1 MLYLILS
8 LIFLS
13 VSFAGVAVWMLVVNR
28 DSTSKRVRQRLQGVR
43 KVEDY
48 NLGESLAS
56 AEDQKREKKKEKRK
70 AVKQRALGNVPILE
84 KKFGHRPWVERLNS
98 RLRQAQL
105 PISVTSFLM
114 ICGGCALLG
123 GLLTV
128 VWYAGLHPAVTPLT
142 MLAFGAGPYIYLLI
156 TVAQR
161 IKRFNLQ
168 FPDALDL
175 LSSSVKSGQ
184 SLNNAIQNVA
194 DEMPEPVS
202 EEFGIM
208 ADEMTFGEEPG
219 SVLKNFQH
227 RMGTEDVQ
235 VFCTALQIQ
244 RETGGNLS
252 EVLDGLQKTIR
263 ERFRILRQVKTLT
276 AQGRL
281 SGWIVG
287 ILPIGLGAVLY
298 FCNPEYIGL
307 LFTTTT
313 GNYLLIAAG
322 VLQLIGMLL
331 IRKIVNIKV

>member
-1 MLYLILS
+1 MQYLILA
-8 LIFLS
+8 LIFFS
-13 VSFAGVAVWMLVVNR
+13 VAFAGVAIWLLVGSR
-28 DSTSKRVRQRLQGVR
+28 ESTGSRVQQRLKGVR
-43 KVEDY
+43 KVDDY
-48 NLGESLAS
+48 NLGESLAN
-56 AEDQKREKKKEKRK
+56 AEAAKREKSQKKRK
-70 AVKQRALGNVPILE
+70 AVKQKAFSDIPLLQ
-84 KKFGHRPWVERLNS
+84 KKFGQRAWAETLNS

-105 PISVTSFLM
+105 PLSVAAFLM
-114 ICGGCALLG
+114 VCGGCALFG
-123 GLLTV
+123 GLVTV
-128 VWYAGLHPAVTPLT
+128 VWYRAFHPAFTPLG
-142 MLAFGAGPYIYLLI
+142 MLALGAAPYVYLMI
-156 TVAQR
+156 SVTQR
-161 IKRFNLQ
+161 IKKFSLQ

-194 DEMPEPVS
+194 DEMPEPVAD
-202 EEFGIM
+202 EFEIM
-208 ADEMTFGEEPG
+208 ADELTFGEEPG
-219 SVLKNFQH
+219 KVLKNFQR

-298 FCNPEYIGL
+298 FCNPEYIGQ

-313 GNYLLIAAG
+313 GRYMVLIAG
-322 VLQLIGMLL
+322 SLQLAGMLL